1 MCRESVL
8 CLLQEYLSSKDVS
21 EARHCLRK
29 LAVPFFHHEVV
40 KQALLR
46 CMEEEEESSIGD
58 SLVRL
63 LKELAST
70 GDISHSQMAR
80 VSPQLAVPYVAKLTP
95 SVNLRPTVG
104 CALCGLVEH
113 CWLG

>member
-1 MCRESVL
+1 M
-8 CLLQEYLSSKDVS
+8 QEYLSSKDAS

-29 LAVPFFHHEVV
+29 LEVPFFHHEVV

-63 LKELAST
+63 LRSWPALATSVT
-70 GDISHSQMAR
+70 
-80 VSPQLAVPYVAKLTP
+80 AK
-95 SVNLRPTVG
+95 
-104 CALCGLVEH
+104 
-113 CWLG
+113 WLG